1 MDVFD
6 RASALEAKQ
15 TQMALANHMAQK
27 TKGVDQ
33 ESAKECIECD
43 AAIPEGRRQAIKG
56 CQLCVNCQAKKE

>member
-1 MDVFD
+1 
-6 RASALEAKQ
+6 
-15 TQMALANHMAQK
+15 MAQK
-27 TKGVDQ
+27 TKAVDQ